1 MSVPELAAAA
11 LALVPDG
18 GRAVLGIAG
27 VPGAGKS
34 TLAEA
39 VIAQVAEERG
49 HGFVAHVP
57 MDGFHLADVQLDRL
71 GLRDRKGAP
80 ETFDA
85 AGYAALLRRLHTE
98 TERPVYAP
106 GFERELEQPIAAAM
120 VVPPRARL
128 VVTEGNYLL
137 LARPEWREARRSVDA
152 VWWVETDDATRI
164 ERLVARH
171 VRFGKPADVA
181 AAWVAEVD
189 EANSRLIRA
198 GGDAPDL
205 VVAETAGGWRML
217 PVEDA
222 GRPAR

>member
-1 MSVPELAAAA
+1 MSLDSLVAAAIE
-11 LALVPDG
+11 LVPDG

-27 VPGAGKS
+27 VPGSGKT

-39 VIAQVAEERG
+39 VIAGVARLRG
-49 HGFVAHVP
+49 DDFVAHVP

-98 TERPVYAP
+98 TEVPVYAP
-106 GFERELEQPIAAAM
+106 GFERTLEQPIAAAM
-120 VVPPRARL
+120 VVAPSARL

-137 LARPEWREARRSVDA
+137 LARPEWRAARQAVDS
-152 VWWVETDDATRI
+152 VWWLETEDTTRI

-171 VRFGKPADVA
+171 VRFGKPAEA
-181 AAWVAEVD
+181 ASAWVSSVD
-189 EANSRLIRA
+189 EKNTELIRVQ
-198 GGDAPDL
+198 GEQPDRS
-205 VVAETAGGWRML
+205 VRETTAGW
-217 PVEDA
+217 EFA
-222 GRPAR
+222 PAA